1 MLEIIKSDTHYDFMG
16 KKKTFFAISLVMIF
30 VSIVSLAVMGLNLGI
45 DFRGGTK
52 LILAYKAD
60 AVVDR
65 GEIQKAIQEF
75 VAKTT
80 GATDIQVDVQDFDTG
95 ADSSDLKRFVIYTQ
109 VVSLISPEKRTA
121 NAEALKQGLGEGVR
135 VEAVEEGEDKYFIS
149 FADRANVTDRTT
161 KIRELFTSLGY
172 SDVVVE
178 SEEGRRLDMEYY
190 KTINLAEAEIT
201 TDGGPSPFD
210 KSKEE
215 FLAEKEAKLAQAQD
229 KEFTATVEELK
240 LEVEKAMSEKF
251 GDSFLSVES
260 STSVSATVGEDLL
273 NTGLIAMLYAL
284 IGILAYIALR
294 FDFKYSPGAVLALI
308 HDTIITIGVFSLFQV
323 QFSQPII
330 AALLTVIGYSLNDTI
345 VVYDRIRENITK
357 FRSKSLVD
365 VINMSVNETLSRTLL
380 TSGTTLLVVI
390 SILLLGGGLIQDF
403 ALALFVGITVG
414 TYSSIFVASPI
425 IVYLDDYFKRR
436 AAAAKEKDSAAT
448 SVAPQTTTK

>member
-16 KKKTFFAISLVMIF
+16 KKKTWFAVSLVMIF

-52 LILAYKAD
+52 LILAYKAE
-60 AVVDR
+60 ATVDR
-65 GEIQKAIQEF
+65 GEIQQAIQEF
-75 VAKTT
+75 VAKATN
-80 GATDIQVDVQDFDTG
+80 ATDIQVDVQDFDTG
-95 ADSSDLKRFVIYTQ
+95 ADTSDLKRFVIYTQ
-109 VVSLISPEKRTA
+109 TVSLISPEKRAA

-135 VEAVEEGEDKYFIS
+135 IEAVEEGEDKYFIS
-149 FADRANVTDRTT
+149 FPERASVTERQA
-161 KIRELFTSLGY
+161 KIREMFTTMGY
-172 SDVVVE
+172 SDVVIE

-190 KTINLAEAEIT
+190 KTINLAEAEAT
-201 TDGGPSPFD
+201 GDGGPSPFD

-240 LEVEKAMSEKF
+240 LEVEKAMAAKF

-294 FDFKYSPGAVLALI
+294 FDFKYSPGAVLALV

-345 VVYDRIRENITK
+345 VVYDRIRENIARY
-357 FRSKSLVD
+357 RSKTLVD

-414 TYSSIFVASPI
+414 TYSSIFVASPV

-436 AAAAKEKDSAAT
+436 AAAAKDKELAAA
-448 SVAPQTTTK
+448 SVTATTPTK